1 MKMDT
6 FRLIGKVNH
15 DNKNYLLFSNDNCF
29 RFPIRVLDNGSI
41 IYPTIEEFSFFYKNF
56 MLPQNNFYVFN
67 NNKSQRDFKPGQVVH
82 FEPKVINKKVLI
94 PVAAALL
101 ALGIT
106 GYTIH
111 TFNTPYDP
119 TPVAVSE
126 SYQVTTNVENEQND
140 ISDEAFCQSKGY
152 NVEVLPGGL
161 LKLNGDSDEVIAGS
175 IHEIED
181 RLGPAVNYSDV
192 IETIRQNNNIKD
204 EYKEILIE
212 GINNLEKNGLDL
224 DLRILNYNMNR
235 LNIQE
240 MSRSEIQETT
250 GYDNVVAFYRMQDG
264 TAVISNDADPEVAA
278 KKQVSILHEILG
290 HGMTE
295 ATFPDGSMRVSKIFT
310 MNVVGEG
317 NQRTLAPNMVGMG
330 IGEGIADTI
339 TYYALD
345 KNYDVTYDS
354 EVFQLEFIRN
364 LLDIDFSETIDNGAT
379 GIVNTMGYFGF
390 EKPQIYLDNMDA
402 ETMASHANVDHY
414 EGVTVS
420 QNIQNL
426 VSEYVNIQLAKGVP
440 LDEIRAKVQDTF
452 NASSFD
458 EVVVNS
464 HLRMDVCNVD
474 ELEQT
479 VLNSI
484 DSLQQDPNSSL
495 EVEDSEFEH

>member
-1 MKMDT
+1 
-6 FRLIGKVNH
+6 
-15 DNKNYLLFSNDNCF
+15 
-29 RFPIRVLDNGSI
+29 
-41 IYPTIEEFSFFYKNF
+41 
-56 MLPQNNFYVFN
+56 
-67 NNKSQRDFKPGQVVH
+67 
-82 FEPKVINKKVLI
+82 
-94 PVAAALL
+94 
-101 ALGIT
+101 
-106 GYTIH
+106 
-111 TFNTPYDP
+111 
-119 TPVAVSE
+119 
-126 SYQVTTNVENEQND
+126 
-140 ISDEAFCQSKGY
+140 
-152 NVEVLPGGL
+152 
-161 LKLNGDSDEVIAGS
+161 
-175 IHEIED
+175 
-181 RLGPAVNYSDV
+181 
-192 IETIRQNNNIKD
+192 
-204 EYKEILIE
+204 
-212 GINNLEKNGLDL
+212 
-224 DLRILNYNMNR
+224 
-235 LNIQE
+235 
-240 MSRSEIQETT
+240 
-250 GYDNVVAFYRMQDG
+250 
-264 TAVISNDADPEVAA
+264 
-278 KKQVSILHEILG
+278 
-290 HGMTE
+290 MTE

-310 MNVVGEG
+310 MNVIGEG
-317 NQRTLAPNMVGMG
+317 DQRTLAPNMVGMG

-464 HLRMDVCNVD
+464 HLRMDVCNVG
-474 ELEQT
+474 ELEET

-495 EVEDSEFEH
+495 EVEDSGFEH